1 MIESDEAIYQPAP
14 QPYDSLL
21 RPWRELV
28 RPGDIPGRRSAILGG
43 LTGAILRF
51 ALVFFLIVSVLVLI
65 QMLGQDTTYEAYVFE
80 GASRRAQRTLETSW
94 VVLAV
99 WHCAAGL
106 TVVFLK
112 VKFWQLQ
119 LLATL
124 INVPVVMFLAG
135 TQHVLGP
142 MQYGIFG
149 YLDLWL
155 IFLLARWPP
164 TYKLLDF
171 LNDEIHYYLID

>member
-1 MIESDEAIYQPAP
+1 MIERDEMIYPPAP

-28 RPGDIPGRRSAILGG
+28 RPGDIPGLQSAILGG
-43 LTGAILRF
+43 LTGAILR
-51 ALVFFLIVSVLVLI
+51 LILLFFLAVAVLALI
-65 QMLGQDTTYEAYVFE
+65 ELLGEDTSYQAYVLYGSNRVE
-80 GASRRAQRTLETSW
+80 RTLETSL
-94 VVLAV
+94 VVFAV
-99 WHCAAGL
+99 WHFAVGL
-106 TVVFLK
+106 VVAFVK

-119 LLATL
+119 LLATFVKL
-124 INVPVVMFLAG
+124 PVVMLLVAYKDI
-135 TQHVLGP
+135 LGP
-142 MQYGIFG
+142 LQYWIFG

-164 TYKLLDF
+164 TYKFIAF